1 MCIFEAFNVLE
12 RKKWVWFKE
21 TIILRKVGRFPGFR
35 FSFKCSLRKSAVQQ
49 SFVDL
54 LTPQIIKTILQKSFH
69 SEEVILAEERT
80 TDGERLHIMEARF
93 GEINTN
99 GLCSNNI
106 SET

>member
-1 MCIFEAFNVLE
+1 M
-12 RKKWVWFKE
+12 
-21 TIILRKVGRFPGFR
+21 TILRKVGRFPGFR

-99 GLCSNNI
+99 GL
-106 SET
+106 